1 MMVGTDVN
9 TGIASATA
17 TGGGVVEEGVLL
29 LLLLLLLLLRLGVV
43 RERTW

>member
-1 MMVGTDVN
+1 MAIAAMMVGTDVK

-29 LLLLLLLLLRLGVV
+29 LLLV